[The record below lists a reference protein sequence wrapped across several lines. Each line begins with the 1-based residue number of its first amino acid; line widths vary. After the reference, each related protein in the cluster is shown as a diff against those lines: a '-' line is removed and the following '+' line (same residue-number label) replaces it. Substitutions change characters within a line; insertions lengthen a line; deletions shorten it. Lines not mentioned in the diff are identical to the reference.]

1 MPPSYNRPFRSTI
14 ATTRYNSAYGIPRD
28 RRGTRRSRQC
38 TTEEQSK
45 PQTFLSLPLE
55 RNHTLASTANR
66 IDPPS
71 RPCYPRAAIV
81 VYDITSF
88 ESFEGAKSWVRELKL
103 YGQPNVVVALAANKC
118 DLEQYRA
125 VSTHEGQA
133 YARENELTYVETSAK
148 SAHNVRHM
156 FVELGKHAP
165 PSKPSKPSAEP
176 TEPTNAP
183 SVPSAAPSA
192 AAPDSLSLFAC
203 AIAAQRVPRK
213 DASAMTS
220 NTSLENGQHKG
231 GGCAC

>member
-1 MPPSYNRPFRSTI
+1 
-14 ATTRYNSAYGIPRD
+14 
-28 RRGTRRSRQC
+28 
-38 TTEEQSK
+38 
-45 PQTFLSLPLE
+45 
-55 RNHTLASTANR
+55 
-66 IDPPS
+66 
-71 RPCYPRAAIV
+71 

-156 FVELGKHAP
+156 FVEL
-165 PSKPSKPSAEP
+165 
-176 TEPTNAP
+176 
-183 SVPSAAPSA
+183 
-192 AAPDSLSLFAC
+192 
-203 AIAAQRVPRK
+203 AQRVPRK

>member
-1 MPPSYNRPFRSTI
+1 M
-14 ATTRYNSAYGIPRD
+14 
-28 RRGTRRSRQC
+28 
-38 TTEEQSK
+38 
-45 PQTFLSLPLE
+45 
-55 RNHTLASTANR
+55 
-66 IDPPS
+66 
-71 RPCYPRAAIV
+71 
-81 VYDITSF
+81 YDITSF

-165 PSKPSKPSAEP
+165 PSKPAKPSAEP

-183 SVPSAAPSA
+183 SVPPLCPLLRPLLQPLIHFLFSRV
-192 AAPDSLSLFAC
+192 LSQHNAC
-203 AIAAQRVPRK
+203 LARTRV
-213 DASAMTS
+213 
-220 NTSLENGQHKG
+220 Q
-231 GGCAC
+231 